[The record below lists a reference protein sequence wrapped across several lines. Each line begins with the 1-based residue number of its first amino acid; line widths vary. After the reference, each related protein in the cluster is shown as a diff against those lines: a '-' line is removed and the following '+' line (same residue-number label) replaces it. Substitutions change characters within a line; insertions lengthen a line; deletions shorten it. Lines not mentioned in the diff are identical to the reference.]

1 MKSGSVKDKQESDF
15 DLEDFTE
22 IMEKLQLENALNDK
36 KREIKKLKKVP
47 EGGDEDYKDNFLI
60 KFLD

>member
-22 IMEKLQLENALNDK
+22 IMEKLQLENAINDK

-47 EGGDEDYKDNFLI
+47 EGGDEDY
-60 KFLD
+60 